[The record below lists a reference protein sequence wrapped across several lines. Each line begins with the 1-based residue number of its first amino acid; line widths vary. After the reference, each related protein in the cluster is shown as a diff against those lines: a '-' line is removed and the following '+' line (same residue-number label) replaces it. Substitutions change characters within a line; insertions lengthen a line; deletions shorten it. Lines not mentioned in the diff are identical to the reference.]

1 MRQLRTERKN
11 IGKRPITGTE
21 NYIDETV
28 ENIMERCFL
37 GWKESVLDG
46 HYSELKIR
54 SRINNDLQNSQY
66 NTAALIL
73 YSVL

>member
-28 ENIMERCFL
+28 ENIMERSFL

-46 HYSELKIR
+46 QYSELKIR
-54 SRINNDLQNSQY
+54 SRINNDL
-66 NTAALIL
+66 
-73 YSVL
+73 